1 MKISLLILLVT
12 VSVIGLDQ
20 ISFAEMQGMS
30 LTAEAS
36 QGTDFIQVRGQTA
49 SQSEDIR
56 FTVISPDGFNVLAA
70 DQVSPDAQGFFSTKF
85 SIGPSWNQDGF
96 YTITAMQ
103 GVRSNPLYTISV
115 SVEVIDGLAQ
125 ETLVTESNLETG
137 IYVPEH
143 EGTPKE
149 KLVLFVDAIEGTTRI
164 NLTGFSDRTN
174 LDIALKVIAPNGN
187 VVSNEQVTP
196 DLDGKFTR
204 EITTGGPLWN
214 QDGIYTIT
222 VQQGESSEYRDSE
235 DVEIVD
241 GVIVSGTKSTPQ
253 DPPYTPPRP
262 PSSGMILVTIQ
273 GDSVFYL
280 DSPNAIIR
288 GDVKILDFSPSD
300 GLYFMKVTHVPTQK
314 TLKDF
319 EIYPKNLGDDIWGT
333 QIAYSILDTDIQ
345 YGGQTLYGEFQIDVT
360 SESGKTG
367 GTSFFI
373 FESQETDEPPAPKV
387 SEWIKNNAA
396 WWAEGLI
403 DDQTFVSG
411 IQFLIKEKILDVP
424 ITQRNSNTESGVP
437 EWIKNNADWWSQGL
451 ISENDFLKGIEYLVQ
466 NGIIDVSEKTEE
478 IDKIADENQYEPSPR
493 EWQISGPFSIDRKQY
508 ALGEK
513 IFIKIEGLQPH
524 EKGELVVMRP
534 IDAVHYSNYLTV
546 PFDGSQKDSFNYYIE
561 PQLSKTRGLCSVDDV
576 LGEWAIVPTG
586 TTYSILKFDII
597 DVKVPGT
604 DWEPVC

>member
-1 MKISLLILLVT
+1 MRILFLILLGIAV
-12 VSVIGLDQ
+12 VGFGSL
-20 ISFAEMQGMS
+20 SFAQMQGMS

-36 QGTDFIQVRGQTA
+36 QGTDFIQIRGQTS
-49 SQSEDIR
+49 SQSEDITL
-56 FTVISPDGFNVLAA
+56 TVTSPDGFNVLAV

-85 SIGPSWNQDGF
+85 NIGPSWNQDGF

-103 GVRSNPLYTISV
+103 EIRANPLYTMSV
-115 SVEVIDGLAQ
+115 SVEVINGLAQ

-137 IYVPEH
+137 IYVPESG
-143 EGTPKE
+143 GTPKE
-149 KLVLFVDAIEGTTRI
+149 KLVLFVDAVEGTTTI
-164 NLTGFSDRTN
+164 NLTGFTDRTN
-174 LDIALKVIAPNGN
+174 LDITMKVILPNGS
-187 VVSNEQVTP
+187 VLSTEQITP
-196 DLDGKFTR
+196 DLDGKFTKD
-204 EITTGGPLWN
+204 ITTGGPLWS

-235 DVEIVD
+235 EVEIVD
-241 GVIVSGTKSTPQ
+241 GIIAGGIKSTPQ
-253 DPPYTPPRP
+253 DPPYSPPRIS
-262 PSSGMILVTIQ
+262 SSGMILVTIQ

-280 DSPNAIIR
+280 DSSNAIIR

-319 EIYPKNLGDDIWGT
+319 EIYPKFLGDDKWGT
-333 QIAYSILDTDIQ
+333 QIAYPILDTDIQ
-345 YGGQTLYGEFQIDVT
+345 FGGQTLYGQFQIDVT
-360 SESGKTG
+360 SESGKRG

-373 FESQETDEPPAPKV
+373 FQSQEADEPPVPKV
-387 SEWIKNNAA
+387 PEWVKNNAA
-396 WWAEGLI
+396 WWADGLI
-403 DDQTFVSG
+403 DDQTFISG
-411 IQFLIKEKILDVP
+411 IQFLIKEKILNVP
-424 ITQRNSNTESGVP
+424 TTQSTTNTESAVP
-437 EWIKNNADWWSQGL
+437 EWIKNNADWWSRGL
-451 ISENDFLKGIEYLVQ
+451 ISENDFLKGIEYLIQ

-478 IDKIADENQYEPSPR
+478 IEKIADENTYEPSPR
-493 EWQISGPFSIDRKQY
+493 EWQTAGPFSIDRKQY

-513 IFIKIEGLQPH
+513 IFIQIEGLQSH

-534 IDAVHYSNYLTV
+534 LDEVRYSNYLTI
-546 PFDGSQKDSFNYYIE
+546 PFDGSQKDSFNYYVE

-586 TTYSILKFDII
+586 TTYPIFKFDIV